1 MHFNSQWPFVF
12 YITSPHSFFVP
23 ASLTHITTKLIICI
37 IHLSTPGKDD
47 DIVKLYDLT
56 SLCLEGQMGVDGRE
70 EETPAQDSGN
80 PFTVP
85 VAMLFYRVAK
95 NMRASEDA
103 NKKIASIRALLK
115 NSLTLLDN
123 AKYPKVAMDVMVLFF
138 FLFAFP
144 FYDVFLSIR
153 TLLSDS

>member
-1 MHFNSQWPFVF
+1 MF
-12 YITSPHSFFVP
+12 
-23 ASLTHITTKLIICI
+23 L
-37 IHLSTPGKDD
+37 GKDD

-56 SLCLEGQMGVDGRE
+56 SLCLEGQMNVEGKE

-115 NSLTLLDN
+115 NSLTLLDKE
-123 AKYPKVAMDVMVLFF
+123 KYPKVLLGVEVLIYSC
-138 FLFAFP
+138 FP
-144 FYDVFLSIR
+144 FPYMLSRFIHQVSIPWLSIQR
-153 TLLSDS
+153 